1 MSNRIEETVQVEL
14 RDLVFEV
21 EVAYLPGNNSMDP
34 RDYEEGELVSD
45 RVVAVLYDQGYA
57 EFPQETV
64 KWLAKEHADEIEEEL
79 KEMLL

>member
-1 MSNRIEETVQVEL
+1 MSNMIEDTVYVEL
-14 RDLVFEV
+14 RDLTFEV
-21 EVAYLPGNNSMDP
+21 EVVYIPGNNAIDP

-64 KWLAKEHADEIEEEL
+64 KWLTEQHFDEIEEEL
-79 KEMLL
+79 KEILL